1 VGAMLVIDSILL
13 FPMRS
18 LLRVFRE
25 IHKAAEQEYE
35 NQGEAIRT
43 ELRELYMQL
52 EVEQIT
58 EKEFDDAEKV
68 LLDRLDQI
76 EARDA
81 GTDDESDTDG

>member
-1 VGAMLVIDSILL
+1 MLVIDNILL

-18 LLRVFRE
+18 LLNVIFRIYE
-25 IHKAAEQEYE
+25 AAEQEYE
-35 NQGEAIRT
+35 SEGEAIRT
-43 ELRELYMQL
+43 ELRELYMKL
-52 EVEQIT
+52 EANQIT

-81 GTDDESDTDG
+81 GADDESDTDG

>member
-1 VGAMLVIDSILL
+1 MLVIDNILL

-18 LLRVFRE
+18 LLRVFRQICE
-25 IHKAAEQEYE
+25 AAEQEYE
-35 NQGEAIRT
+35 SEGEAIRT
-43 ELRELYMQL
+43 ELRELYMKL
-52 EVEQIT
+52 EANQIT

>member
-1 VGAMLVIDSILL
+1 MLVIDNLL
-13 FPMRS
+13 TFPMRS
-18 LLRVFRE
+18 LLRIFRE
-25 IHKAAEQEYE
+25 IHKAVEQEYE
-35 NQGEAIRT
+35 NEDEAIRT
-43 ELRELYMQL
+43 ELREMYMKL
-52 EVEQIT
+52 EANQIT

>member
-1 VGAMLVIDSILL
+1 MLVIDNVLL
-13 FPMRS
+13 FPIRS
-18 LLRVFRE
+18 FLHVFRE
-25 IHKAAEQEYE
+25 VYKAVEHENE

-43 ELRELYMQL
+43 ELRELYMKL
-52 EVEQIT
+52 ETNQIT

>member
-1 VGAMLVIDSILL
+1 MLVIDSILL
-13 FPMRS
+13 FPMRG
-18 LLRVFRE
+18 LLHVFRR
-25 IHKAAEQEYE
+25 IHEAAEQEYE
-35 NQGEAIRT
+35 SEGEAIRT
-43 ELRELYMQL
+43 ELRELYMRL
-52 EVEQIT
+52 EANQIT